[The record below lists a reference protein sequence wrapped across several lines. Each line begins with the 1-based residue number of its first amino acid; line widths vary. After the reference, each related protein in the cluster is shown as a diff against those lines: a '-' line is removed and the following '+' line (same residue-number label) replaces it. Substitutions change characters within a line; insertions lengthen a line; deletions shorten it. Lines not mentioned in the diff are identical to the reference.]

1 MTAAGAVAAAG
12 AAAAGV
18 AAAAASVGR
27 ERARTGPSTCSVW
40 LPHQARR
47 LRRVLE
53 AAVTRLLQVVT
64 PNIEP
69 GRVVH
74 QMRKTDNL
82 PLILAY
88 LRDVQ
93 KENLLSA
100 VNEAINELLVDEE
113 DYEALR
119 DSIDEFDNF
128 DQIALA
134 QKVEEHELL
143 EFRRIAAY
151 LFKKNQRW
159 EQSVELSKR
168 NKMYKDAI
176 DTSND
181 SSDPDIV
188 ETLLRFFV
196 EKKDKECFCATLYT
210 CYDLV
215 RPDVALELAWRNKY
229 EDFAMPYLIQFM
241 RHLTEKVDAID
252 ERTKPV
258 EEEQAEV
265 PMEHNMAY
273 NGPMQI
279 GE

>member
-1 MTAAGAVAAAG
+1 VRN
-12 AAAAGV
+12 
-18 AAAAASVGR
+18 S
-27 ERARTGPSTCSVW
+27 EINY
-40 LPHQARR
+40 QAIDFY
-47 LRRVLE
+47 LKNQPMQL
-53 AAVTRLLQVVT
+53 TRLLQVVT

-82 PLILAY
+82 PLIFAY
-88 LRDVQ
+88 LKDVQ
-93 KENLLSA
+93 KENLTA
-100 VNEAINELLVDEE
+100 VNEAVNELLVDEE
-113 DYEALR
+113 DFEALR
-119 DSIDEFDNF
+119 ESIDEFDNF

-181 SSDPDIV
+181 SNDPDIV
-188 ETLLRFFV
+188 ESLLRFFV
-196 EKKDKECFCATLYT
+196 EKSDKECFCATLYT

-252 ERTKPV
+252 ERTKAPEV
-258 EEEQAEV
+258 EQTEV
-265 PMEHNMAY
+265 PQEMNMAY

-279 GE
+279 GAWRECLPRRLCS

>member
-1 MTAAGAVAAAG
+1 M
-12 AAAAGV
+12 
-18 AAAAASVGR
+18 
-27 ERARTGPSTCSVW
+27 
-40 LPHQARR
+40 
-47 LRRVLE
+47 
-53 AAVTRLLQVVT
+53 TRLLQVVT

-93 KENLLSA
+93 KENLSA

-196 EKKDKECFCATLYT
+196 EKKDKECFCATLHT
-210 CYDLV
+210 CTTSCA
-215 RPDVALELAWRNKY
+215 PTWRSSWRG
-229 EDFAMPYLIQFM
+229 A
-241 RHLTEKVDAID
+241 TST
-252 ERTKPV
+252 RTSPCRTSSSSC
-258 EEEQAEV
+258 AT
-265 PMEHNMAY
+265 
-273 NGPMQI
+273 
-279 GE
+279 